1 MKKETLITINEIM
14 HKYHIALKQLYP
26 NQERML
32 QDALETFFEKREVK
46 MPTDP
51 YANLAYLMIL
61 CDTLEQEKRQ
71 KKKPKSN

>member
-1 MKKETLITINEIM
+1 MVVYAWKANICDFRR
-14 HKYHIALKQLYP
+14 YYSA
-26 NQERML
+26 
-32 QDALETFFEKREVK
+32 EVI
-46 MPTDP
+46 P